1 MAKYQLQL
9 FEEQLKRVWD
19 EVVNSSNNG
28 NFLHLRDYMGYHR
41 CRFDEQSVI
50 VLKDGKPVAVFP
62 CNRVDD
68 LAVSHGGLTYGGLIF
83 GVDLRATDALTIVE
97 RLIEHYRRQGCRRL
111 IYKAVPHIFHRYPA
125 EEDLYALH
133 RLGAR
138 LVRRDLSTA
147 IQLDNRIKLSD
158 SRKNTIRKAE
168 RCGMVV
174 REGDFLD
181 PLFTLLVAALA
192 KHGSQPVHT
201 LDELELL
208 HTRFRNRIRVFGAF
222 LDERL
227 LAGAVIYDFGHVAH
241 SQYLASSEEGRTVG
255 ALDFLLAQ
263 LLDSSFNQHQF
274 FSFGISTEQQGHH
287 LNEGLVFQKEGFGG
301 RAIVHDFYEIEL

>member
-1 MAKYQLQL
+1 MPEYQLEL
-9 FEEQLKRVWD
+9 FEDQLQQVWD
-19 EVVNSSNNG
+19 EVVYSSRNG
-28 NFLHLRDYMGYHR
+28 NFLHLRDYMDYHA
-41 CRFDEQSVI
+41 CRFNERSVI
-50 VLKDGKPVAVFP
+50 VCKDGKPIAVFP
-62 CNRVDD
+62 CNRVGD
-68 LAVSHGGLTYGGLIF
+68 LVASHGGLTYSGLVY
-83 GVDLRATDALTIVE
+83 GVNLRAGDALPVFDL
-97 RLIEHYRRQGCRRL
+97 LIDHYRRQGCSRL
-111 IYKAVPHIFHRYPA
+111 LYKAVPHIFHRYPA

-158 SRKNTIRKAE
+158 SRKNTIRKAAK
-168 RCGMVV
+168 RGIVV
-174 REGDFLD
+174 REGDFFD
-181 PLFTLLVAALA
+181 EFFTLLVAALA
-192 KHGSQPVHT
+192 NHGSHPVHT
-201 LDELELL
+201 PDELKLL
-208 HTRFRNRIRVFGAF
+208 HTRFRNRIRLFGAF

-241 SQYLASSEEGRTVG
+241 SQYLASSEEGKKVG

-263 LLDSSFNQHQF
+263 LLDSSFNQRQF

-301 RAIVHDFYEIEL
+301 RAIVHDFYEMQL